1 MKQHISQ
8 VSEKLLLEIMQVP
21 VANDKKEVR
30 SCKNILI
37 FLPNAETN
45 PNTDRRVVHAFNM
58 TVIVAVLLGGNTFM
72 RLVCTLHS
80 LYRNHSQRASLYL
93 KTMKL

>member
-8 VSEKLLLEIMQVP
+8 ASDKLLLEIMQVP
-21 VANDKKEVR
+21 AANHNQEVR

-58 TVIVAVLLGGNTFM
+58 AVIIAVLLDGNAFM

-93 KTMKL
+93 KTV